1 MIMKDQVVTKD
12 KVWIILTTLA
22 WILVLGLAGYQVLDY
37 FKFKNAGKRFTA
49 ADGQALCLR
58 VQALETDKK
67 PCQYAP

>member
-1 MIMKDQVVTKD
+1 M
-12 KVWIILTTLA
+12 
-22 WILVLGLAGYQVLDY
+22 VLGLAGYQVLDY